1 MMSILFE
8 YVNVYRYIG
17 VSIQEGPMC
26 VIDCSAD
33 AYVLPCSG
41 TYGVG
46 VQGNRYQ

>member
-1 MMSILFE
+1 MMSNLFE
-8 YVNVYRYIG
+8 YVNVYIG
-17 VSIQEGPMC
+17 VSIQEGPMY
-26 VIDCSAD
+26 VIDGSAD